1 MVKENPETRKEYID
15 AAKEMMNMTPSSAR
29 KWQRSEA
36 YQEYRMY
43 RDGQRYSGYTGRVVD
58 RAIEVYKGRASKAEA
73 QKVYQYLS
81 RTKGAESGERRFG
94 SGRTSVSAET
104 AAQRNWLRD
113 PTGRF
118 S

>member
-1 MVKENPETRKEYID
+1 MTEPETRKEYID
-15 AAKEMMNMTPSSAR
+15 AAKEMMNMTPSAAR

-36 YQEYRMY
+36 YQEYRIY
-43 RDGQRYSGYTGRVVD
+43 RDDQRYHGYTDNVVE
-58 RAIEVYKGRASKAEA
+58 RAIDVYKGRATKAEA

-81 RTKGAESGERRFG
+81 RTNGAEAGERKYG
-94 SGRTSVSAET
+94 SGRTQVSAET

-113 PTGRF
+113 PASRY

>member
-1 MVKENPETRKEYID
+1 MSEPSTRKEYID
-15 AAKEMMNMTPSSAR
+15 AAKKMMNMTPSSAR

-36 YQEYRMY
+36 YQEYRIY
-43 RDGQRYSGYTGRVVD
+43 RDDQRYQGYTDSVVD
-58 RAIEVYKGRASKAEA
+58 RAIEVYKGRATKGEA

-81 RTKGAESGERRFG
+81 RTKGAEAGERKYG
-94 SGRTSVSAET
+94 SGRSMVSAET

-113 PTGRF
+113 PSGRY